1 MSELD
6 GATVSPPARV
16 PRPWWIERADPWW
29 SDAFAAGGATLG
41 GVGLLVLG
49 LDISQNWATV
59 LVGAYVAVAYLV
71 EPFLPRAARAAC
83 TTVVALGTPTFVAL
97 VVFPVHT
104 YNGFRV
110 FELATIALWF
120 AFFAIGGTRGRMVLL
135 ALAVTFMWLFVTL
148 EVGHVQQTVKY
159 LDPFRVGALVTPSVG
174 SSSSS
179 SQCGFD
185 ASGNM
190 TCTNNGVQETL
201 GDAGS
206 PSGGP
211 KSPTDYSLGIGLESL
226 AFGLAFLFGVR
237 YGERNDRRGIA
248 TAFVVPA
255 ALSLLVAVSAL
266 GAKVDHPWI
275 AGVMAL
281 LAGLVIGAVANG
293 RRRFL
298 TWIGAI
304 GSVIGVA
311 LIAGDIAH
319 SLWGGERHQ
328 FRYTGLMFFVFGLA
342 TMFAA
347 VAMTRVLRESPAAPS
362 P

>member
-6 GATVSPPARV
+6 GATLSQPARA
-16 PRPWWIERADPWW
+16 PRSWWIERADPWW
-29 SDAFAAGGATLG
+29 SDAFAAGGATLA

-49 LDISQNWATV
+49 LDLSQDWATT
-59 LVGAYVAVAYLV
+59 LIGIYVAVAYLV

-104 YNGFRV
+104 YNGFRM
-110 FELATIALWF
+110 FEIATIALWF
-120 AFFAIGGTRGRMVLL
+120 AFFAIGGTRGRIVLL
-135 ALAVTFMWLFVTL
+135 ALAVTFTWVFVTL
-148 EVGHVQQTVKY
+148 EVGHVQQSVKY

-174 SSSSS
+174 NS
-179 SQCGFD
+179 SQCAFD
-185 ASGNM
+185 STENV
-190 TCTNNGVQETL
+190 TCSNNGVQETL

-206 PSGGP
+206 PTGGH
-211 KSPTDYSLGIGLESL
+211 KSPADYSLGIGLESL

-237 YGERNDRRGIA
+237 YGERNNRRGLA

-266 GAKVDHPWI
+266 GDKSAHVWI
-275 AGVMAL
+275 GGVLAL
-281 LAGLVIGAVANG
+281 LAGLVIGAIANG

-298 TWIGAI
+298 TWLGAI

-311 LIAGDIAH
+311 LIAGDIAN
-319 SLWGGERHQ
+319 SIWGGEHDQ
-328 FRYTGLMFFVFGLA
+328 FRYTGLTFFVFGLA

-347 VAMTRVLRESPAAPS
+347 VAMTRVLGESPATPD